1 MSDETATMSAMQRL
15 AAICQP
21 RSGSTPK
28 VGLDTCCV
36 QYYIGKAQEAAAGP
50 RAAIA
55 AQLEKSGALTAG
67 NEELAM
73 QIARQLREQFGFTR
87 DQAGAAAATAVG
99 AGMGTFD
106 EAGLVAALQAR
117 GASFEGPQDVVNAL
131 NNLRESPEGD
141 TLLRQLLAERAQAAS
156 AQRERAAGQLDKESG
171 ATTPIQSLF
180 RVLQER
186 GELPPGVENADQLAG
201 KLAMPPAPAGN
212 LFGFVLQKLAKG
224 PDEWLKPNLE
234 SIAGEWSAAHEL
246 RNRVSVLEQ
255 QLQQLQGLE
264 RSGAASP
271 SAPPG
276 EATGPLGT
284 LKQRAQVVNV
294 VTRIGTMHVNGANA
308 KRRPRHP
315 TLSPSGI
322 DDSFGAP

>member
-1 MSDETATMSAMQRL
+1 MSDSPRDEVLRYKLEVDVQSAQQTAQRIQALTEEITRRRGAGETTDLLEQQLQRELGALGRLNPELKKSAGLVGELDKNKRDLADVIKLLGGRWGGLVGDVLGSIQAFTMAGKAIAGVAAAFAAVTVGIHVYQSWREEIRKTIAEQERLNEATR
-15 AAICQP
+15 
-21 RSGSTPK
+21 
-28 VGLDTCCV
+28 
-36 QYYIGKAQEAAAGP
+36 KAQEAAAGP

-117 GASFEGPQDVVNAL
+117 GASFEGPQDVVNAI
-131 NNLRESPEGD
+131 NNLRESPGGD
-141 TLLRQLLAERAQAAS
+141 ALLQQLLAERAQTVS
-156 AQRERAAGQLDKESG
+156 AQRERAAGRLDTESG

-201 KLAMPPAPAGN
+201 KLAMPPAPA
-212 LFGFVLQKLAKG
+212 
-224 PDEWLKPNLE
+224 
-234 SIAGEWSAAHEL
+234 
-246 RNRVSVLEQ
+246 
-255 QLQQLQGLE
+255 
-264 RSGAASP
+264 
-271 SAPPG
+271 
-276 EATGPLGT
+276 
-284 LKQRAQVVNV
+284 
-294 VTRIGTMHVNGANA
+294 
-308 KRRPRHP
+308 
-315 TLSPSGI
+315 
-322 DDSFGAP
+322 